1 MSTGSD
7 PLGEA
12 ASGSMPDGTAC
23 ASPRTDAVVSSPAT
37 STITG
42 QSAPQASTTG
52 GASPVLSAGSAP
64 VAGHEPM
71 STHASISAST
81 VPSAQ
86 PTPTAQSAPSG
97 PFIEPGAT
105 VPTHAANR
113 LLPMALAALGVVY
126 GDIGTSP
133 LYAIK
138 ECFHGLHALPVTPT
152 NILGVLSL
160 VFWALTVVVTL
171 KYVLFIMRADND
183 GEGGIF
189 ALLALLRDGSRDGTR
204 ENAARQAAGSDDTTP
219 GGSAK
224 PAPAPAIS
232 RFRRILPVVGIFGA
246 ALLYGD
252 GVITPAI
259 SVLSAVEGLEVATEA
274 AAPFVL
280 PITIGVLVGLFM
292 AQRHGTERIGK
303 VFGPVMVVWFAA
315 IATLGIMAAL
325 RNPQVFAA
333 ISPTYAVR
341 FFMENHLH
349 GMVVLGS
356 VVLCITGGE
365 ALYADMGHFGARPIR
380 LSWMAVVFP
389 ALMCNYLGQG
399 AMLLAD
405 PELAF
410 NPFYA
415 LVPRPLLYPMV
426 ALSTVA
432 TVIASQAMI
441 SGVYSLTQQGIQLG
455 FVPRMRIVHTSEE
468 TRGQIYLPTVNWM
481 LMIACVGLV
490 LAFQESSRL
499 AGAYGIAV
507 TATMGMTSLLYYAV
521 ARQRWNWR
529 AWQAVP
535 LVALFLVFDG
545 AFLSANLLKIMDGGW
560 FTLLLAL
567 GVMTLMLTWRDGRAA
582 LSARFAAA
590 SVPFGTFLEGVRRTK
605 PLRVPG
611 TAVFMSVN
619 PTGTPLPLLH
629 HYKHNHTLHETVML
643 LTIVAEPTPFVPRP
657 DRLVV
662 HKLGEGFHRMV
673 ARYGFMQTPRV
684 PELVQLAAARGLPM
698 RMETTTFFV
707 GRETLL
713 TSGASNIASWR
724 KALFAF
730 MSRNAWNATTFFG
743 IPPGRVIEIGA
754 QVEL

>member
-1 MSTGSD
+1 MTGT
-7 PLGEA
+7 
-12 ASGSMPDGTAC
+12 TA
-23 ASPRTDAVVSSPAT
+23 TTAT
-37 STITG
+37 
-42 QSAPQASTTG
+42 
-52 GASPVLSAGSAP
+52 
-64 VAGHEPM
+64 
-71 STHASISAST
+71 
-81 VPSAQ
+81 
-86 PTPTAQSAPSG
+86 

-160 VFWALTVVVTL
+160 VFWALTVVVTI

-189 ALLALLRDGSRDGTR
+189 ALLALLRDGAR

-219 GGSAK
+219 GGATK

-333 ISPTYAVR
+333 ISPTYAMR

-455 FVPRMRIVHTSEE
+455 FVPRMRIIHTSEE

-529 AWQAVP
+529 AWQALP

-582 LSARFAAA
+582 LSARFAAS
-590 SVPFGTFLEGVRRTK
+590 SVPFGTFLDGVRRTK

-629 HYKHNHTLHETVML
+629 HYKHNHTLHQTVVL
-643 LTIVAEPTPFVPRP
+643 LTIVAEPFPFVPRP

-673 ARYGFMQTPRV
+673 ARYGFMQTPSV

-713 TSGASNIASWR
+713 TSGTTNIAGWR

>member
-23 ASPRTDAVVSSPAT
+23 PSPRTGAVASSSAT
-37 STITG
+37 STTTG

-52 GASPVLSAGSAP
+52 GASPVPSGGPAP
-64 VAGHEPM
+64 VAGYDHMPAHNTSPESP
-71 STHASISAST
+71 TTGTTGTTGTTATPAA
-81 VPSAQ
+81 PSA
-86 PTPTAQSAPSG
+86 

-138 ECFHGLHALPVTPT
+138 ECFHGLHALSVTPT

-189 ALLALLRDGSRDGTR
+189 ALLALLRDGTR
-204 ENAARQAAGSDDTTP
+204 ENAARQAAGNDDTTP
-219 GGSAK
+219 GGATR
-224 PAPAPAIS
+224 PAPVPAVS
-232 RFRRILPVVGIFGA
+232 RFRRVLPVVGIFGA

-274 AAPFVL
+274 AGPFVL

-333 ISPTYAVR
+333 ISPTFAIR

-405 PELAF
+405 PQLAF

-455 FVPRMRIVHTSEE
+455 FVPRMRIIHTSEE

-481 LMIACVGLV
+481 LMLACVGLV

-529 AWQAVP
+529 PWQAAP

-567 GVMTLMLTWRDGRAA
+567 GIMALMLTWRDGRAA
-582 LSARFAAA
+582 LSARFAAS

-713 TSGASNIASWR
+713 TSGTSNIAGWR

>member
-1 MSTGSD
+1 MSTGPV
-7 PLGEA
+7 PLGKA
-12 ASGSMPDGTAC
+12 ASGTTPDGDARPAARAKAAPVSTA
-23 ASPRTDAVVSSPAT
+23 TQ
-37 STITG
+37 G
-42 QSAPQASTTG
+42 QTAPQASATG
-52 GASPVLSAGSAP
+52 GASPAP
-64 VAGHEPM
+64 FV
-71 STHASISAST
+71 
-81 VPSAQ
+81 
-86 PTPTAQSAPSG
+86 
-97 PFIEPGAT
+97 EPGAT
-105 VPTHAANR
+105 PPTHAANR

-138 ECFHGLHALPVTPT
+138 ECFHGLHALPPTPT

-160 VFWALTVVVTL
+160 VFWALTVVVTI

-183 GEGGIF
+183 GEGGTF
-189 ALLALLRDGSRDGTR
+189 ALLALLRDGSSRQDHAGREDG
-204 ENAARQAAGSDDTTP
+204 ETP
-219 GGSAK
+219 PPS
-224 PAPAPAIS
+224 PAPS
-232 RFRRILPVVGIFGA
+232 LFRRMLPLFAIFGA

-252 GVITPAI
+252 AVITPAI

-292 AQRHGTERIGK
+292 AQRNGTQRIGR
-303 VFGPVMVVWFAA
+303 VFGPVMLVWFVSIAA
-315 IATLGIMAAL
+315 LGIVAAL
-325 RNPQVFAA
+325 RNPLVFAA
-333 ISPTYAVR
+333 VSPAYAVR

-380 LSWMAVVFP
+380 LSWMSVVFP
-389 ALMCNYLGQG
+389 ALMLNYFGQG

-405 PELAF
+405 PGLAF

-426 ALSTVA
+426 MLSTVA
-432 TVIASQAMI
+432 AVIASQAMI

-455 FVPRMRIVHTSEE
+455 FVPRMRIIHTSEE

-481 LMIACVGLV
+481 LMIACLGLV

-507 TATMGMTSLLYYAV
+507 TATMTMTSLLYYAV

-535 LVALFLVFDG
+535 LVALFLAFDG

-567 GVMTLMLTWRDGRAA
+567 CVMTLMLTWRDGRAA
-582 LSARFAAA
+582 LSVRFAAA

-643 LTIVAEPTPFVPRP
+643 LTIVAEPMPFVPRP

-713 TSGASNIASWR
+713 TSGTSNMAGWR
-724 KALFAF
+724 KGLFAF

>member
-1 MSTGSD
+1 MST
-7 PLGEA
+7 
-12 ASGSMPDGTAC
+12 
-23 ASPRTDAVVSSPAT
+23 
-37 STITG
+37 
-42 QSAPQASTTG
+42 QASTSG
-52 GASPVLSAGSAP
+52 SSDSLGSSGASVPPAP
-64 VAGHEPM
+64 ATP
-71 STHASISAST
+71 
-81 VPSAQ
+81 
-86 PTPTAQSAPSG
+86 PTP
-97 PFIEPGAT
+97 FVEPGAT
-105 VPTHAANR
+105 LPTHAANR
-113 LLPMALAALGVVY
+113 LLPLALAALGVVY

-160 VFWALTVVVTL
+160 VFWALTVVVTV

-189 ALLALLRDGSRDGTR
+189 ALLALLRDGSRDG
-204 ENAARQAAGSDDTTP
+204 AARQASGNDDKTP
-219 GGSAK
+219 GGAAK
-224 PAPAPAIS
+224 SPPAPAVS
-232 RFRRILPVVGIFGA
+232 RFRRLLPVVGIFGA

-292 AQRHGTERIGK
+292 AQRHGTERIGR

-315 IATLGIMAAL
+315 IAALGIMAAL

-399 AMLLAD
+399 AVLLAD
-405 PELAF
+405 PELSF
-410 NPFYA
+410 NPFFA

-455 FVPRMRIVHTSEE
+455 FVPRMRIIHTSEE
-468 TRGQIYLPTVNWM
+468 TRGQIYLPGVNWL

-490 LAFQESSRL
+490 LAFRESSRL

-521 ARQRWNWR
+521 ARQRWGWR

-535 LVALFLVFDG
+535 LVALFLAFDA

-567 GVMTLMLTWRDGRAA
+567 GIMTLMLTWRDGRAA
-582 LSARFAAA
+582 LSVRFAAA
-590 SVPFGTFLEGVRRTK
+590 SVPFGTFLDGVRRTK

-629 HYKHNHTLHETVML
+629 HYKHNHTLHQTVVL
-643 LTIVAEPTPFVPRP
+643 LTIVAEPSPFVPRP

-662 HKLGEGFHRMV
+662 HNLGEGFHRMV

-713 TSGASNIASWR
+713 IGGGNRMAGWR

>member
-1 MSTGSD
+1 MSTGPV

-23 ASPRTDAVVSSPAT
+23 ALPRPDAAAPSSASSAT
-37 STITG
+37 TG
-42 QSAPQASTTG
+42 HTAPQASVTG
-52 GASPVLSAGSAP
+52 GASPVPCAGSAP
-64 VAGHEPM
+64 VAGHEHM
-71 STHASISAST
+71 STQEPISASF
-81 VPSAQ
+81 
-86 PTPTAQSAPSG
+86 APSG
-97 PFIEPGAT
+97 ASASPAPFIEPGAT
-105 VPTHAANR
+105 QPTHGANR
-113 LLPMALAALGVVY
+113 LLPLALAALGVVY

-189 ALLALLRDGSRDGTR
+189 ALLALLRDGARDG
-204 ENAARQAAGSDDTTP
+204 APRQVPGSDDTTP
-219 GGSAK
+219 GGTAK
-224 PAPAPAIS
+224 PAPAPAVS
-232 RFRRILPVVGIFGA
+232 RFRRLLPVVGIFGA

-292 AQRHGTERIGK
+292 AQRHGTERIGR

-315 IATLGIMAAL
+315 IAALGLVAAL

-341 FFMENHLH
+341 FFIENNLH
-349 GMVVLGS
+349 GIVVLGS

-405 PELAF
+405 PALSF
-410 NPFYA
+410 NPFFA

-455 FVPRMRIVHTSEE
+455 FVPRMRIIHTSEE
-468 TRGQIYLPTVNWM
+468 TRGQIYLPGVNWL

-490 LAFQESSRL
+490 LAFRESSRL

-521 ARQRWNWR
+521 ARQRWGWR
-529 AWQAVP
+529 AWQALP
-535 LVALFLVFDG
+535 LVALFLAFDA

-560 FTLLLAL
+560 FTLLLAI
-567 GVMTLMLTWRDGRAA
+567 GIMVLMLTWRDGRAA
-582 LSARFAAA
+582 LSVRFAAA
-590 SVPFGTFLEGVRRTK
+590 SVPFGTFLDGVRRTK

-629 HYKHNHTLHETVML
+629 HYKHNHTLHQTVVL
-643 LTIVAEPTPFVPRP
+643 LTIVAEPSPFVPRP

-662 HKLGEGFHRMV
+662 HNLGEGFHRMV

-713 TSGASNIASWR
+713 IGSGNRMAGWR

>member
-1 MSTGSD
+1 MPTQASDST
-7 PLGEA
+7 PA
-12 ASGSMPDGTAC
+12 
-23 ASPRTDAVVSSPAT
+23 VSSGAPAP
-37 STITG
+37 
-42 QSAPQASTTG
+42 SAP
-52 GASPVLSAGSAP
+52 
-64 VAGHEPM
+64 
-71 STHASISAST
+71 
-81 VPSAQ
+81 
-86 PTPTAQSAPSG
+86 PT

-105 VPTHAANR
+105 RPTHAADR
-113 LLPMALAALGVVY
+113 LLPLALAALGVVY

-160 VFWALTVVVTL
+160 VFWALTVVVTI

-189 ALLALLRDGSRDGTR
+189 ALLALLRDGTRDG
-204 ENAARQAAGSDDTTP
+204 ARQAPGSDDTTP
-219 GGSAK
+219 GGAAK

-232 RFRRILPVVGIFGA
+232 RFRRMLPVVGIFGA

-292 AQRHGTERIGK
+292 AQRHGTERIGR

-315 IATLGIMAAL
+315 TATLGLMAAL

-333 ISPTYAVR
+333 ISPAYAVR

-349 GMVVLGS
+349 GIVVLGS

-389 ALMCNYLGQG
+389 ALMFNYLGQG
-399 AMLLAD
+399 AVLLAD
-405 PELAF
+405 PELSF
-410 NPFYA
+410 NPFFA

-455 FVPRMRIVHTSEE
+455 FVPRMRIIHTSEE
-468 TRGQIYLPTVNWM
+468 TRGQIYLPGVNWL

-490 LAFQESSRL
+490 LAFRESSRL

-521 ARQRWNWR
+521 ARQRWGWR
-529 AWQAVP
+529 PWQAVP
-535 LVALFLVFDG
+535 LVALFLAFDA

-582 LSARFAAA
+582 LSMRFAAA
-590 SVPFGTFLEGVRRTK
+590 SVPFGTFLDGVRRTK

-629 HYKHNHTLHETVML
+629 HYKHNHTLHQTVVL
-643 LTIVAEPTPFVPRP
+643 LTIVAEPSPFVPRP

-662 HKLGEGFHRMV
+662 HNLGEGFHRMV

-713 TSGASNIASWR
+713 IGSGNRMAGWR

>member
-23 ASPRTDAVVSSPAT
+23 VSPRSDAVASSSAT
-37 STITG
+37 FSTTG
-42 QSAPQASTTG
+42 HTAPQASATG
-52 GASPVLSAGSAP
+52 GASPVPSAGSAP
-64 VAGHEPM
+64 VAGHEHM
-71 STHASISAST
+71 STQASASAPAVSSGT
-81 VPSAQ
+81 SASPAPSA
-86 PTPTAQSAPSG
+86 PATPST
-97 PFIEPGAT
+97 PFVEPGAT
-105 VPTHAANR
+105 QPTHGADR
-113 LLPMALAALGVVY
+113 LLPLALAALGVVY

-160 VFWALTVVVTL
+160 VFWALTVVVTI

-189 ALLALLRDGSRDGTR
+189 ALLALLRDGTRDG
-204 ENAARQAAGSDDTTP
+204 ARQAPGSDDTTP
-219 GGSAK
+219 GGAAK
-224 PAPAPAIS
+224 PAPAPSIS
-232 RFRRILPVVGIFGA
+232 RFRRMLPVVGIFGA

-292 AQRHGTERIGK
+292 AQRHGTERIGR

-315 IATLGIMAAL
+315 IATLGLMAAL

-333 ISPTYAVR
+333 ISPAYAVR

-349 GMVVLGS
+349 GIVVLGS

-405 PELAF
+405 PELSF
-410 NPFYA
+410 NPFFA

-455 FVPRMRIVHTSEE
+455 FVPRMRIIHTSEE
-468 TRGQIYLPTVNWM
+468 TRGQIYLPGVNWL

-490 LAFQESSRL
+490 LAFRESSRL

-521 ARQRWNWR
+521 ARQRWGWR

-535 LVALFLVFDG
+535 LVALFLAFDA

-567 GVMTLMLTWRDGRAA
+567 GIMILMLTWRDGRAA

-590 SVPFGTFLEGVRRTK
+590 SVPFGTFLDGVRRTK

-629 HYKHNHTLHETVML
+629 HYKHNHTLHQTVVL
-643 LTIVAEPTPFVPRP
+643 LTIVAESSPFVPRP

-662 HKLGEGFHRMV
+662 HNLGEGFHRMV

-713 TSGASNIASWR
+713 IGSGNRMAGWR

>member
-1 MSTGSD
+1 
-7 PLGEA
+7 
-12 ASGSMPDGTAC
+12 
-23 ASPRTDAVVSSPAT
+23 
-37 STITG
+37 
-42 QSAPQASTTG
+42 
-52 GASPVLSAGSAP
+52 
-64 VAGHEPM
+64 M
-71 STHASISAST
+71 STHASTTISSAPNAPT
-81 VPSAQ
+81 PPTPSA
-86 PTPTAQSAPSG
+86 
-97 PFIEPGAT
+97 PFVEPGAT
-105 VPTHAANR
+105 QPTHAANR

-138 ECFHGLHALPVTPT
+138 ECFHGLHALPVTPV

-189 ALLALLRDGSRDGTR
+189 ALLALLRDSAR
-204 ENAARQAAGSDDTTP
+204 ENAARQNAAGNGDTAP

-224 PAPAPAIS
+224 STGAAAASASPSAPKLSA
-232 RFRRILPVVGIFGA
+232 FRRMLPVVGIFGA

-274 AAPFVL
+274 AGPFVL

-292 AQRHGTERIGK
+292 AQRHGTERIGR

-315 IATLGIMAAL
+315 IAALGLVAAL

-349 GMVVLGS
+349 GMIVLGS

-399 AMLLAD
+399 AMLLGD

-455 FVPRMRIVHTSEE
+455 FVPRMRIIHTSEE
-468 TRGQIYLPTVNWM
+468 TRGQIYLPGVNWM

-490 LAFQESSRL
+490 LAFRESSRL

-521 ARQRWNWR
+521 ARQRWGWR

-567 GVMTLMLTWRDGRAA
+567 GIMILMLTWRDGRAA

-590 SVPFGTFLEGVRRTK
+590 SVPFGTFLDGVRRTK

-629 HYKHNHTLHETVML
+629 HYKHNHTLHQTVVL
-643 LTIVAEPTPFVPRP
+643 LTIVAEPSPFVPRP

-662 HKLGEGFHRMV
+662 HNLGEGFHRMV

-713 TSGASNIASWR
+713 IGSGNRMAGWR
-724 KALFAF
+724 KGLFAF